1 MEASVAAN
9 DAGDGTPTEGA
20 TETATGFDLSPVLER
35 FDGLTPRFERLE
47 QSVQSLLGTP
57 EGEEEGDG
65 FDLASLFG
73 ESEEAERG
81 ALDPQALQQLID
93 TRADQRFAEKYG
105 PLAEQVKSIQVGLDA
120 EALTARFPELAKPE
134 IAQPVVDAARELAER
149 AGNPELATNTKVLE
163 LIYKAQMADK
173 YAAGEKPAGAEGF
186 DLERAGGAGP
196 AKGDEPNIAERIVA
210 SRKNDEFWR
219 FGT

>member
-1 MEASVAAN
+1 MEASVAN
-9 DAGDGTPTEGA
+9 DVGDGTPTEGA
-20 TETATGFDLSPVLER
+20 TETTGGFDLSPVLER

-57 EGEEEGDG
+57 EGETEGDE

-73 ESEEAERG
+73 DNEETERG
-81 ALDPQALQQLID
+81 GLDPKALQQLIETQVQARLD
-93 TRADQRFAEKYG
+93 EKWG
-105 PLAEQVKSIQVGLDA
+105 PLSEQVRSIQVGLDA
-120 EALTARFPELAKPE
+120 EALTARYPELAKPE
-134 IAQPVVDAARELAER
+134 IAQPVVDAARELAEK

-173 YAAGEKPAGAEGF
+173 YAAGEKPAGAEEGF

-196 AKGDEPNIAERIVA
+196 AKGDEPNIAERIIA

-219 FGT
+219 FG

>member
-1 MEASVAAN
+1 MEASVAATE
-9 DAGDGTPTEGA
+9 GDGTPTEGA
-20 TETATGFDLSPVLER
+20 TETPSGFDLTPVLER

-57 EGEEEGDG
+57 EEPEGDE

-73 ESEEAERG
+73 DNEETERG
-81 ALDPQALQQLID
+81 GLDPKALQQLIETQVQSRLD
-93 TRADQRFAEKYG
+93 EKWG
-105 PLAEQVKSIQVGLDA
+105 PLSEQVRSIQVGLDA
-120 EALTARFPELAKPE
+120 EALTARYPELAKPE
-134 IAQPVVDAARELAER
+134 IAQPVVDAARELAEK

-173 YAAGEKPAGAEGF
+173 YAAGEKPAGAEEGF

-196 AKGDEPNIAERIVA
+196 AQGDEPNIAERIIS

-219 FGT
+219 FG